1 MEGTSANAA
10 LAVNLALAVG
20 AWRAGA
26 IAASGA
32 LAGAAY
38 GACVAL
44 GLGLPGYAVL
54 AWFVVVGSG
63 ATRVGARRKP
73 PHEPR
78 SARHATANC
87 AVAALVALLAATRP
101 ELVWRAAF
109 VGALAAAL
117 ADTIESEL
125 GVVWG
130 RRAWLPTTWRSCP
143 PGTEGAVSVAGTLLG
158 LAAAAATAGL
168 GALVGLVPAVSV
180 PTLALAATAATGLES
195 WLGARWTWSNEALN
209 LVTTAGGALLGT
221 LSVAWSS

>member
-1 MEGTSANAA
+1 VEGTSANAA

-63 ATRVGARRKP
+63 ATWVGARRKP

-87 AVAALVALLAATRP
+87 AVAAL
-101 ELVWRAAF
+101 

-168 GALVGLVPAVSV
+168 GALVGLVPAASV
-180 PTLALAATAATGLES
+180 PALAAAATAATGLES

-209 LVTTAGGALLGT
+209 FVTTASGALLGT
-221 LSVAWSS
+221 MAVVWAS